1 MRKLILLVAIA
12 TTMSFAACT
21 GTSTTKPEE
30 AAIENATEALQDATQ
45 EMEAATEMLEDV
57 VDSLATTVD

>member
-30 AAIENATEALQDATQ
+30 AA
-45 EMEAATEMLEDV
+45 TEMLEDV